1 MPGTPGANGAT
12 TYTWFAYAS
21 NSTGSANFTTGSPS
35 QVHTHVGIA
44 ANKTTATEGTNPADY
59 TWTKIQGE
67 MGPTGPLGP
76 EGPIGPQGP
85 TGPAGLNNAT
95 VFIYRRSASTPALP
109 SATSTYTFTTG
120 ALTGLN
126 NGWTVSVPSGTDPL
140 YVAVSTASSNGSTDT
155 IASNE
160 WTAPTVLAQNG
171 GDGLNTAMVYLYRRA
186 ASTPPVPSATCTY
199 TFSTNILTGQNNS
212 WAQTIPAANGQPLWV
227 ITATAASS
235 GTTDTIPTG
244 EWAAPQILAQDGAQG
259 PTGPVG
265 ATGPTGPTGAT
276 GATGA
281 TGPQGPQ
288 GPAGP
293 AGTAAI
299 EVALKPEA
307 QTLPAYAN
315 GASADYSGAATTMQL
330 TSAGTDI
337 STSFTLSIVSNPQNL
352 TTSISGRNVNITGA
366 GSAAGQFDNGSVDSA
381 SLTIRATGS
390 GTYAGRVFEK
400 VYHLGKIK
408 GGYEI
413 VDALPTTN
421 LFSGRMV
428 FRTTDE
434 KLYTYSGS
442 AWVASVDLNTSIP
455 GSKITG
461 TLTSASI
468 PSGSITGTLSDSQ
481 IASLNAAKLLG
492 TVSNTQIASV
502 DTSKL
507 TGTIN
512 TSQIANGA
520 LDATKFAS
528 AVKPVEIVSSLPT
541 TGLTSGRF
549 VYLTTDGKMYRY
561 HGSQWISAV
570 PATDITGTI
579 ANNQIASVDTSKLT
593 GTITN
598 NQIASIDTSK
608 LTGSI
613 SNNQIASIDTSKL
626 TGTISNTQIAS
637 VATSKLTGTISNTQI
652 ADLAATKL
660 TGQITTT
667 QITDNAVNAQK
678 ILAGAVT
685 AGKIAAGA
693 VTADEIAS
701 NTITANKLV
710 LSPSGQSINA
720 DPAIQD
726 LTLWQGNT
734 SLYVEDGWIG
744 GKAFISS
751 TSTYTFTELVP
762 VDQSKTYRASLEA
775 RSGSGGNRRMYGSV
789 AFYDKDKNVISG
801 SSAPSGWP
809 SAGTYHYFGIVN
821 QTPPVSRTRYTITF
835 GAGQTVGI
843 PSNAH
848 YMALGALYGRDG
860 SSASNLVGSM
870 LIQEVMPAELIVDGA
885 ITADK
890 VAANAITAVKI
901 AANTITGDKLVTNA
915 ITSREIA
922 ANTITAGQI
931 AANTITAGQIATN
944 AITAN
949 ELAANAVTAT
959 HIVANTIT
967 GDKLLTNSI
976 TSREIATNTITATQ
990 IAAGTITA
998 AEIKANTITGDKLV
1012 TNSITSRE
1020 IAADTITAS
1029 QIAANAITASEL
1041 ASNSVQATHIVA
1053 GTITA
1058 AELASNSVT
1067 AGKIA
1072 AGAVSAT
1079 EIAANSVTSGKLLI
1093 TAGNMVPNSDFGTG
1107 TNANWRPWANAAY
1120 QSVTASGG
1128 GAAVNC
1134 MRFTHP
1140 GSGTHACSIFTHESA
1155 YSDAN
1160 AMNDGMELEE
1170 GREYLVS
1177 IDVQRTSSFV
1187 GSLSVIMYYWKSDG
1201 TFTNSTSVIS
1211 LNQTSISTS
1220 WGGSRKTGTFTAP
1233 AGALRGWLYVYCSS
1247 WTAGN
1252 VQFTNLRCRL
1262 KAAGD
1267 LVVDGTITGDKLVAN
1282 TIGAREI
1289 AANSITATQIAS
1301 NTITAGQIATNAI
1314 TASELASNSVSA
1326 THIVANTITG
1336 DKLLAN
1342 SITAREIATN
1352 SVTATQIAGN
1362 TITASQI
1369 AANAITASE
1378 LASNSV
1384 QATHITSNAVTAD
1397 KISAGAVTAAK
1408 INVTSLSAISAT
1420 VGLLR
1425 TASSGQRTEIDN
1437 NGMRVYNS
1445 SNVMLVRLGTW

>member
-1 MPGTPGANGAT
+1 
-12 TYTWFAYAS
+12 
-21 NSTGSANFTTGSPS
+21 
-35 QVHTHVGIA
+35 
-44 ANKTTATEGTNPADY
+44 
-59 TWTKIQGE
+59 

-109 SATSTYTFTTG
+109 STTSTYTFTTG

-140 YVAVSTASSNGSTDT
+140 YVSVSTASSNGATDT

-171 GDGLNTAMVYLYRRA
+171 GDGLNTATVYLYRRA

-366 GSAAGQFDNGSVDSA
+366 GSATGQFGNGSVDSA

-390 GTYAGRVFEK
+390 GAYAGRVFDK

-434 KLYTYSGS
+434 KLYTYSGT
-442 AWVASVDLNTSIP
+442 AWVATINTNSTITGTQVVGPIP
-455 GSKITG
+455 NVTVPATTITG
-461 TLTSASI
+461 TLD
-468 PSGSITGTLSDSQ
+468 GNQ
-481 IASLNAAKLLG
+481 I
-492 TVSNTQIASV
+492 
-502 DTSKL
+502 
-507 TGTIN
+507 
-512 TSQIANGA
+512 GA
-520 LDATKFAS
+520 GIIDETKFAS
-528 AVKPVEIVSSLPT
+528 GISPIKTVTSLPSSAT
-541 TGLTSGRF
+541 NGTV
-549 VYLTTDGKMYRY
+549 VYLTTDGKLYRR
-561 HGSQWISAV
+561 HGGAWVSAV
-570 PATDITGTI
+570 PAADITGTI
-579 ANNQIASVDTSKLT
+579 
-593 GTITN
+593 TN
-598 NQIASIDTSK
+598 T
-608 LTGSI
+608 
-613 SNNQIASIDTSKL
+613 QIASIDTSKL
-626 TGTISNTQIAS
+626 TGTIVNTQIASIDTTKLTGQITNTQIAS
-637 VATSKLTGTISNTQI
+637 VATSKLSGTISNSQI

-660 TGQITTT
+660 TGQITGT
-667 QITDNAVNAQK
+667 QITDNAISSPK
-678 ILAGAVT
+678 IAAGAIT
-685 AGKIAAGA
+685 AGKIAAGSI
-693 VTADEIAS
+693 TADEIAS
-701 NTITANKLV
+701 NTITASKLT
-710 LSPSGQSINA
+710 LTPSGQAINA

-726 LTLWQGNT
+726 PTLWQGNKNT
-734 SLYVEDGWIG
+734 YSESGWIG
-744 GKAFISS
+744 GKAFIASSS
-751 TSTYTFTELVP
+751 TSTFCELVP
-762 VDQSKTYRASLEA
+762 VDHSKVYRASFEA
-775 RSGSGGNRRMYGSV
+775 RSGSSGDRRMYGTMV
-789 AFYDKDKNVISG
+789 FYDKDKNVIAG
-801 SSAPSGWP
+801 SSDSAGWP
-809 SAGTYHYFGIVN
+809 SNGSYHYFGLIN
-821 QTPPVSRTRYTITF
+821 QVPPISRTRYSITF
-835 GAGQTVGI
+835 GAGQSTGI
-843 PSNAH
+843 PADAH

-860 SSASNLVGSM
+860 TYASNLLGSI
-870 LIQEVMPAELIVDGA
+870 LIQEVMSAELIVDGA

-901 AANTITGDKLVTNA
+901 AANTITGDKLLTNS

-931 AANTITAGQIATN
+931 AANTIT
-944 AITAN
+944 
-949 ELAANAVTAT
+949 
-959 HIVANTIT
+959 
-967 GDKLLTNSI
+967 GD
-976 TSREIATNTITATQ
+976 R
-990 IAAGTITA
+990 
-998 AEIKANTITGDKLV
+998 LV

-1020 IAADTITAS
+1020 IAANTITATQIAS
-1029 QIAANAITASEL
+1029 GTITAGQIASNTITAGQIAANAITASEL
-1041 ASNSVQATHIVA
+1041 AANSVSATHIVA

-1058 AELASNSVT
+1058 NELASNSVT
-1067 AGKIA
+1067 AGKVAAGAISASQIA
-1072 AGAVSAT
+1072 AGAISADKLAVGVRGQNLIIDGGAESLTTDAWKPHSAT
-1079 EIAANSVTSGKLLI
+1079 SGGI
-1093 TAGNMVPNSDFGTG
+1093 SSFNAYSGSNFAGNYFRVEKTG
-1107 TNANWRPWANAAY
+1107 SSGSYISAKAFKVTPGKTYVFKAKFWGNTATSAGMYMRAMFSNQYPSSGFCENNTGSITTYNNGPIDTGLSSVETVVTIPSSMHWCSPTIIVWSSAPTTTYFSNVEFFEQADTVAIADGAINANKI
-1120 QSVTASGG
+1120 Q
-1128 GAAVNC
+1128 
-1134 MRFTHP
+1134 
-1140 GSGTHACSIFTHESA
+1140 
-1155 YSDAN
+1155 
-1160 AMNDGMELEE
+1160 
-1170 GREYLVS
+1170 
-1177 IDVQRTSSFV
+1177 
-1187 GSLSVIMYYWKSDG
+1187 
-1201 TFTNSTSVIS
+1201 
-1211 LNQTSISTS
+1211 
-1220 WGGSRKTGTFTAP
+1220 
-1233 AGALRGWLYVYCSS
+1233 
-1247 WTAGN
+1247 
-1252 VQFTNLRCRL
+1252 
-1262 KAAGD
+1262 
-1267 LVVDGTITGDKLVAN
+1267 
-1282 TIGAREI
+1282 
-1289 AANSITATQIAS
+1289 
-1301 NTITAGQIATNAI
+1301 
-1314 TASELASNSVSA
+1314 
-1326 THIVANTITG
+1326 ANTITG

-1397 KISAGAVTAAK
+1397 KILAGAVTAAK